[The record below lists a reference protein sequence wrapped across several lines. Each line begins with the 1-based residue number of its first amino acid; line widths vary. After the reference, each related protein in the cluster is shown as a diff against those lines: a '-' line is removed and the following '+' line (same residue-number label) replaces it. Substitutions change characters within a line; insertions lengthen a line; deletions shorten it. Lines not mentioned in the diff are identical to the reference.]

1 MIFSNLYPTNK
12 DEFDSLLKKI
22 KKEET
27 LNILVSSFESFYT
40 GYSCKPNKEEY
51 PYPKETDVIDEYE
64 SVKWNREEVQR
75 LRRAFEN
82 RVEELTRYKNLIS
95 SAFEGRIIEILASD
109 NSISVE
115 ESQKIWSYAYSE
127 GHSCGIREVI
137 SYYENFIEV
146 YFDLL
151 KIRKEQKEKE

>member
-12 DEFDSLLKKI
+12 DGFDSLVKKI
-22 KKEET
+22 KKEKA
-27 LNILVSSFESFYT
+27 LNTLVSSFESFCT
-40 GYSCKPNKEEY
+40 GYSCKPNREEY
-51 PYPKETDVIDEYE
+51 PYPRVTDIIDEDE

-82 RVEELTRYKNLIS
+82 KVEELNRYKNLIS
-95 SAFEGRIIEILASD
+95 SAFEGRIIEILAKD

-127 GHSCGIREVI
+127 GHSCGIRNVI
-137 SYYENFIEV
+137 SYYEEFVSV
-146 YFDLL
+146 YADLL
-151 KIRKEQKEKE
+151 KIRKEQ

>member
-12 DEFDSLLKKI
+12 DEFDSLIKKI
-22 KKEET
+22 KKEKT
-27 LNILVSSFESFYT
+27 LNILVSSFESFCT
-40 GYSCKPNKEEY
+40 GYSCKPDREEY
-51 PYPKETDVIDEYE
+51 PYPRATDIIDEYE

-82 RVEELTRYKNLIS
+82 RAEELTRYENLIS

-115 ESQKIWSYAYSE
+115 ESQKIWNYAYSE
-127 GHSCGIREVI
+127 GHSYGIRNVI
-137 SYYENFIEV
+137 SCYEEFVSV
-146 YFDLL
+146 YDDLL
-151 KIRKEQKEKE
+151 EIRKEQ

>member
-12 DEFDSLLKKI
+12 DEFDSLIKKI
-22 KKEET
+22 KKEKT
-27 LNILVSSFESFYT
+27 LNILVSSFESFCT
-40 GYSCKPNKEEY
+40 GYSCKPDREEY
-51 PYPKETDVIDEYE
+51 PYPRATDIIDEYE

-82 RVEELTRYKNLIS
+82 RAEELTRYKNLIS

-115 ESQKIWSYAYSE
+115 ESQKIWNYAYSE
-127 GHSCGIREVI
+127 GHSYGIRNVI
-137 SYYENFIEV
+137 YCYEEFVSV
-146 YFDLL
+146 YDDLL
-151 KIRKEQKEKE
+151 EIRKEQ